1 MGSRFGAPGLFLA
14 LAVAVGCNSGPGVYD
29 VTGTVSLDGVPIEDG
44 EIVFVAA
51 DNGTAPGAAR
61 IERGAFA
68 LKLPA
73 GKKKVKIAAS
83 RKVPGKGAMGDDFV
97 YQSYVPAQFNEQ
109 TTLEAEVAPGGANRF
124 DFKLDTKA
132 KTGG

>member
-14 LAVAVGCNSGPGVYD
+14 LSVGVGCHSQPAVYD

-51 DNGTAPGAAR
+51 DNGTAPGASR
-61 IERGAFA
+61 IERGAYS
-68 LKLPA
+68 LKLSA

-97 YQSYVPAQFNEQ
+97 YQSYVPPQFNEQ
-109 TTLEAEVAPGGANRF
+109 TTLEAEVAPGAANRF